1 MAMNTMEIAEK
12 EQEPAYQIEHAG
24 DAIVNV
30 DLGGRFTLVNRMAEL
45 ISGYERQDLLGQHF
59 TTLVHPGYW
68 DLMSGLLRGGERDGR
83 YHDIHEIEIVTKEAE
98 LVPLG
103 VRLSVLKHQGR
114 IVGGQIIARD
124 IRERKRLERMKSEF
138 LASVSHELRTPLAS
152 IMGFVEL
159 LLGEEPGELT
169 PTQREF
175 LEIMLES
182 SHRLLGMV
190 NDILDVS
197 RIEAG
202 DLDLRTQRIRLEE
215 VVARAVR
222 SARHLAESKEIALE
236 LEMGPPLP
244 IIKGDPERLEQVM
257 DNLLNNAVKFTP
269 RGGQITVRVQSRQP
283 YEVQV
288 EVTDTGIG
296 IPSADMAHLFS
307 RFHRGENVAG
317 QAIPGAGLGL
327 HITQAIVTEHGG
339 RIEVESEVGKGST
352 FRFTLPLKRLFSDQ
366 LRGAKLIGENP
377 RTRNR

>member
-1 MAMNTMEIAEK
+1 MAMNRMEIAEK

>member
-1 MAMNTMEIAEK
+1 MNRMEIAEK

>member
-1 MAMNTMEIAEK
+1 MNRMEIAEK
-12 EQEPAYQIEHAG
+12 EQELAYQIEHAG

-83 YHDIHEIEIVTKEAE
+83 YQDIHEIEIVTKEAE
-98 LVPLG
+98 QVPLG

-124 IRERKRLERMKSEF
+124 IRERKRLERLKSEF

-197 RIEAG
+197 RIEVG

-269 RGGQITVRVQSRQP
+269 RGGEITVRVQSRQP

-296 IPSADMAHLFS
+296 IPSADMPHLFS
-307 RFHRGENVAG
+307 RFHRGENVAP

-339 RIEVESEVGKGST
+339 RIEVESKVGKGST
-352 FRFTLPLKRLFSDQ
+352 FRFTLPFKRLFSDQ
-366 LRGAKLIGENP
+366 LRGVKLIGENK

>member
-1 MAMNTMEIAEK
+1 MDRMEIAEK

-222 SARHLAESKEIALE
+222 SARHLAESKKIALE
-236 LEMGPPLP
+236 VEMGPPLP